1 MTSRRTSDTGANTST
16 IRSALV
22 TGAASGIGHAIAA
35 ALAGDGWHVTGADR
49 SKAVLKAV
57 PSSGYSGVVCD
68 VTNEADVR
76 TAVASSGD
84 HLDLLVC
91 NAGIFTAGRNI
102 ADLDDETWERS
113 LAVNLTGTLRVLRA
127 AIPYLKKGKN
137 ASVVIIGSRN
147 VAAPGPGAAAYSVA
161 KAGITQLARVAALEL
176 AGDGI
181 RVNVLHPDAVFDT
194 ELWTPEALARS
205 AERYGLTV
213 EEYKRKN
220 LMHAEIRST
229 DVAAAVIALA
239 GPAFART
246 TGAQI
251 PVDGGNDRVI

>member
-1 MTSRRTSDTGANTST
+1 MTQETSGTGGIPLAY
-16 IRSALV
+16 RALV
-22 TGAASGIGHAIAA
+22 TGAAAGIGKAIAE
-35 ALAGDGWHVTGADR
+35 ALATEGYRVTGADR
-49 SKAVLKAV
+49 SEAVLRSV
-57 PSSGYSGVVCD
+57 EHPGYTGVVCD
-68 VTNEADVR
+68 VTVEEQVR
-76 TAVASSGD
+76 AAVAAAAHDSR
-84 HLDLLVC
+84 LDLLVC
-91 NAGIFTAGRNI
+91 NAGIFTAGRPI
-102 ADLDDETWERS
+102 ADLDDATWEHS
-113 LAVNLTGTLRVLRA
+113 LSVNLTGTLRVLRA
-127 AIPYLKKGKN
+127 AIPLLKKGKD

-176 AGDGI
+176 AGDGV

-194 ELWTPEALARS
+194 DLWTPEALARS

-213 EEYKRKN
+213 EAYKRKN
-220 LMHAEIRST
+220 LMRAEIRSV
-229 DVAAAVIALA
+229 DVAAAVLALA